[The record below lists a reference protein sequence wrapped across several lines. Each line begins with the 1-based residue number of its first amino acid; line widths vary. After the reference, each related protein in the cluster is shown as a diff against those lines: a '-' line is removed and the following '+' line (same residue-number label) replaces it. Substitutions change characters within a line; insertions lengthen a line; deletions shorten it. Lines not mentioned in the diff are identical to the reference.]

1 MRRVE
6 IALCVVIA
14 ALLVSLVVYPSITGS
29 RQEQAAIEEVRIG
42 ETDVSAELAK
52 KLEIF
57 TGEDYTYTIN
67 FRNSGERDLRY
78 LVGMA
83 LKGADEITV
92 RAWRESFVI
101 KAGDDYE
108 YAFILEGLKPGKYE
122 LDLTITADFF
132 SSTELIE
139 DVLRL
144 GILGFLPKVEGIVP
158 LLPSFLP
165 FIVEMVFYLLSD
177 LWAPIV
183 ERGFLTGGELDVIIK
198 EVANAL
204 AREWDTIALGI
215 TQLLGKVIVDFPEI
229 LLEWMRLVP
238 EITSA
243 FEGILLEAPV
253 YMMDHLGS
261 LLLEGYLPM
270 IQHLPTLI
278 DGLLSSASML
288 RYFGLFATAA
298 LWELVPETISQS
310 EALTLSEFLTL
321 VVGWLA
327 LGGFAWFALSFL
339 GLLTPVYRLYQ
350 PLEPLLKELSDG
362 ISRVLSPMVELIA
375 GIISRIS
382 ESTLGSLYGLCA
394 PLIIKP
400 LFGVATSLAEYGCV
414 GSSNLLEGSCS
425 PLIDVWETLTG
436 SLLSAE
442 TPEIVSDLFAAT
454 NPIFNMTSDALWHLG
469 SRLMPEEFGAL
480 KGEIHI
486 PVEVEV
492 RNKTPFE
499 KVADALRDIWDV
511 ISKTI

>member
-6 IALCVVIA
+6 IALCVILA

-101 KAGDDYE
+101 KAGDSYE

-339 GLLTPVYRLYQ
+339 GLLTPVYAVYR
-350 PLEPLLKELSDG
+350 PLEPLLKRLSDLTYS
-362 ISRVLSPMVELIA
+362 ILSPFVEFLAGLINA
-375 GIISRIS
+375 LFGSP
-382 ESTLGSLYGLCA
+382 LGDLYALCA
-394 PLIIKP
+394 PLLIKP
-400 LFGVATSLAEYGCV
+400 LFSLATLLTEYGCADL
-414 GSSNLLEGSCS
+414 SNLLEGLCS
-425 PLIDVWETLTG
+425 PLIGGWKALTG
-436 SLLSAE
+436 SLLSME
-442 TPEIVSDLFAAT
+442 TPEIVAELFAVT
-454 NPIFNMTSDALWHLG
+454 NPLLNMTGDALWHLG
-469 SRLMPEEFGAL
+469 AELMPEDFGAL

-486 PVEVEV
+486 QVEVEV
-492 RNKTPFE
+492 RNKTQLE
-499 KVADALRDIWDV
+499 RTADALRDIWDV
-511 ISKTI
+511 ITKTI

>member
-6 IALCVVIA
+6 IALCVILA

-101 KAGDDYE
+101 KAGDSYE

-198 EVANAL
+198 EVAKRPGQGVGHYRSGNN
-204 AREWDTIALGI
+204 
-215 TQLLGKVIVDFPEI
+215 
-229 LLEWMRLVP
+229 
-238 EITSA
+238 
-243 FEGILLEAPV
+243 
-253 YMMDHLGS
+253 
-261 LLLEGYLPM
+261 
-270 IQHLPTLI
+270 
-278 DGLLSSASML
+278 
-288 RYFGLFATAA
+288 TAA
-298 LWELVPETISQS
+298 GQGDSGLSGDPSGMD
-310 EALTLSEFLTL
+310 EACT
-321 VVGWLA
+321 
-327 LGGFAWFALSFL
+327 
-339 GLLTPVYRLYQ
+339 
-350 PLEPLLKELSDG
+350 
-362 ISRVLSPMVELIA
+362 
-375 GIISRIS
+375 
-382 ESTLGSLYGLCA
+382 
-394 PLIIKP
+394 
-400 LFGVATSLAEYGCV
+400 
-414 GSSNLLEGSCS
+414 
-425 PLIDVWETLTG
+425 
-436 SLLSAE
+436 
-442 TPEIVSDLFAAT
+442 
-454 NPIFNMTSDALWHLG
+454 
-469 SRLMPEEFGAL
+469 
-480 KGEIHI
+480 
-486 PVEVEV
+486 
-492 RNKTPFE
+492 
-499 KVADALRDIWDV
+499 RDNQRF
-511 ISKTI
+511 